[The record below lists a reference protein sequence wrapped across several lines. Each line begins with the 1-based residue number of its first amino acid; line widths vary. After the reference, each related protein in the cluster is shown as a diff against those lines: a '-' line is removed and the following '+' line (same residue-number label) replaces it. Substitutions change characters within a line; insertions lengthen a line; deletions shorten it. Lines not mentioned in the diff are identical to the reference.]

1 MTMFRKLPVVVEAIQ
16 WNGPLLPV
24 EPAWAVEAAE
34 YGVIK
39 LSAGVVAIST
49 LNGILTAEPG
59 DWIVRGAEGEIYPVK
74 GDIFAATYEAA

>member
-1 MTMFRKLPVVVEAIQ
+1 MTMFRKLPVVVEAFQFSGAEID
-16 WNGPLLPV
+16 G
-24 EPAWAVEAAE
+24 PAWAVEAAE

-49 LNGILTAEPG
+49 LNGILTADPG

-74 GDIFAATYEAA
+74 GDIFAATYEVA